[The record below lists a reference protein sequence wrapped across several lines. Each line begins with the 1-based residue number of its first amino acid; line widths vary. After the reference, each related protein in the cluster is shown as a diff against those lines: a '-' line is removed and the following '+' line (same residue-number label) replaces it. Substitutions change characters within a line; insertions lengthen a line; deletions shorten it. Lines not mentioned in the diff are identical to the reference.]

1 LAYKPK
7 PHQQPGWSIKGNLSV
22 AIPNEMCQWEKFL
35 LAENIA
41 DEEIGNND
49 KVEAF
54 IRKNADTFYIPTT
67 VLKAYGMNWE

>member
-1 LAYKPK
+1 
-7 PHQQPGWSIKGNLSV
+7 
-22 AIPNEMCQWEKFL
+22 MCQWEKFL

-41 DEEIGNND
+41 DEEIRNND